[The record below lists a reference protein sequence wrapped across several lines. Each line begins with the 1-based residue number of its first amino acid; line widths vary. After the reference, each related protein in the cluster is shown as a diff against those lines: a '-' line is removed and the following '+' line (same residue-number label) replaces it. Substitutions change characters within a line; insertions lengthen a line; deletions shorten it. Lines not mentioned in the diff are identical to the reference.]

1 LVGRSD
7 DCQTGAMRFEAEHR
21 FNGSPDAVAALLTDP
36 QFYEALALPDVSA
49 PEVLESSADAQQS
62 RLRLRYEFSGSL
74 DATAR
79 RLTGG
84 KRLSW
89 IQEVVL
95 KHTTDSGQLTF
106 NAAADPNRLH
116 GSADFELQGEEGR
129 CVRRLA
135 GDLVVAVPIIGG
147 RAERK
152 IVPGVLRRLDIEAE
166 AINESLAREQ
176 T

>member
-1 LVGRSD
+1 
-7 DCQTGAMRFEAEHR
+7 MRFEAEHR
-21 FNGSPDAVAALLTDP
+21 FNGSPGAVAAFLTDA
-36 QFYEALALPDVSA
+36 QFYETLALPDVST
-49 PEVLESSADAQQS
+49 PEVLEASADAQQS

-74 DATAR
+74 DGTAR
-79 RLTGG
+79 RLLGG

-95 KHTTDSGQLTF
+95 QHASDAGELTF
-106 NAAADPNRLH
+106 NAVADPNRLH
-116 GSADFELQGEEGR
+116 GSAHFELQGEDGG

-135 GDLVVAVPIIGG
+135 GELVVAIPVVGG

-166 AINESLAREQ
+166 AINKSLAQEQ

>member
-1 LVGRSD
+1 
-7 DCQTGAMRFEAEHR
+7 MRFEAEHR
-21 FNGSPDAVAALLTDP
+21 FNASPDAVAPFFTDP
-36 QFYEALALPDVSA
+36 HFYQTLALPDVST

-74 DATAR
+74 DGTAR
-79 RLTGG
+79 RLLGG

-95 KHTTDSGQLTF
+95 QHTTDSGQLTF
-106 NAAADPNRLH
+106 NSAADPNRLH
-116 GSADFELQGEEGR
+116 GSAHFELQGDGGR

-135 GDLVVAVPIIGG
+135 GELVVAVPIIGG

-166 AINESLAREQ
+166 AINESLAQE
-176 T
+176 